1 MTNKFWL
8 LAVLSCSHV
17 HSKIVRQ
24 SNSEI
29 VRGQG
34 FAAPPPGHQLQVQQ
48 HHVQHQQQQY
58 PFHQQQSV
66 KSSIR
71 NKKPVK
77 VISEFDKPGSFQPMK
92 DKYSKQKFEPT
103 TEKSFVNGPPLGD
116 DFFERYSEM
125 IKKRAQKKSKLSFE
139 GLLPDDL
146 IDRRKRKHQDPPVPA
161 FYQIKPPVTLDFHS
175 PPVGDFSF
183 NPNGK
188 WYGDKATG
196 LLQPPNHNIKHRQVS
211 LDFVSP
217 SSGEFNPNNNWF
229 GEKQTGFFTYPNH
242 LVPKRDSVHV
252 TVPAKE
258 ESQSKENFSPSG
270 WHVYRN
276 KVIETGTRSSLYKDQ
291 DEPLVITLDNVADY
305 LKTHSVRGG
314 NNPDVFDV
322 NVQAVIKTKD
332 APNAGSQYYLKGY

>member
-1 MTNKFWL
+1 MGVSQLLLSEQECCCVQSTAMTNNLLL
-8 LAVLSCSHV
+8 LAVLCCSHV
-17 HSKIVRQ
+17 HNKIVRQ
-24 SNSEI
+24 PHVDI

-34 FAAPPPGHQLQVQQ
+34 FATPPPGHQLQVQQ
-48 HHVQHQQQQY
+48 HHVQQQQQY
-58 PFHQQQSV
+58 PIHQQQTV
-66 KSSIR
+66 KNFNR
-71 NKKPVK
+71 HKKPVK

-103 TEKSFVNGPPLGD
+103 TEKSF
-116 DFFERYSEM
+116 
-125 IKKRAQKKSKLSFE
+125 E

-161 FYQIKPPVTLDFHS
+161 FYQIKAPVTLDFNS

-188 WYGDKATG
+188 WYGDKAAG

-258 ESQSKENFSPSG
+258 ESQ
-270 WHVYRN
+270 
-276 KVIETGTRSSLYKDQ
+276 L
-291 DEPLVITLDNVADY
+291 
-305 LKTHSVRGG
+305 
-314 NNPDVFDV
+314 
-322 NVQAVIKTKD
+322 
-332 APNAGSQYYLKGY
+332 